1 MILTEQ
7 KRIVVE
13 YWWND
18 SDRAKQNYLQNNF
31 SSATL

>member
-18 SDRAKQNYLQNNF
+18 SDRAKENCRGVLVE
-31 SSATL
+31 